1 MAQKPVSL
9 LPAVTGMRLDVFLAG
24 SGLGLTRSHA
34 RKLIDDGLVVILG
47 RPRKANYRLRPGDV
61 VDVTVP
67 EPEEPQV
74 IPEDIP
80 TDVLYEDDDILVVNK
95 PAGMVVHPAA
105 GNYSGTLVNAL
116 LFRYGRLSSV
126 GGQFR
131 PGIVH
136 RLDKDTSGVMV
147 VARNDKAHHELARQ
161 FKAHKNI
168 REYEAIAIGTFR
180 DAEGTVAVAIGR
192 HVTDRKKMS
201 PVTFRGKNAVTHYRV
216 IENFVG
222 AAHVRL
228 RLATGRTHQVRVHMA
243 HIGHPLAGDRVYGG
257 SGAGRLLG
265 MHIPRQMLHAALL
278 GITHPSTG
286 EYMQFEKEAPED
298 MARVL
303 EFLRVKAKGAGGA
316 GIKRY

>member
-1 MAQKPVSL
+1 MPQKPISL
-9 LPAVTGMRLDVFLAG
+9 VPTVTGMRLDVFLAG
-24 SGLGLTRSHA
+24 AGIGLTRSHA
-34 RKLIDDGLVVILG
+34 QKLIDEGLVAVSG
-47 RPRKANYRLRPGDV
+47 KTRKANYKLKPGDH
-61 VDVTVP
+61 VDVVVP
-67 EPEEPQV
+67 EPEELKTLPEN
-74 IPEDIP
+74 IPFE
-80 TDVLYEDDDILVVNK
+80 VLYEDEDIIVVNK

-105 GNYSGTLVNAL
+105 GNFSGTLVNAL

-126 GGQFR
+126 GGGFR

-161 FKAHKNI
+161 FKVHENI
-168 REYEAIAIGTFR
+168 REYFAIAVGTFK
-180 DAEGTVAVAIGR
+180 DTEGTVAVAIGR

-201 PVTFRGKNAVTHYRV
+201 PVTFQGRNAITHYKV
-216 IENFVG
+216 IENFKG
-222 AAHVRL
+222 AAYIRL

-257 SGAGRLLG
+257 AGAAKLLG
-265 MHIPRQMLHAALL
+265 MKIPRQMLHAALL

-298 MARVL
+298 MAKVL
-303 EFLRVKAKGAGGA
+303 KFLRHPHP
-316 GIKRY
+316 